1 MPMFSVSIRDVSA
14 ALLIAAVIIGTLV
27 FGKSILVPFA
37 LAMLLTFILQP
48 IVSRLT
54 RAGIPEGGASAAVV
68 LCAVAVVV
76 GGAVLFSS
84 QLLSLASDL
93 AQNRHNL
100 AMKMR
105 TIAGVS
111 SASDSIFKR
120 ASDAIDA
127 VSTDIKR
134 EMNGTG
140 APSPSSGPAAA
151 PQATS
156 QGPVVVAP
164 SSETPSPFNFHT
176 IEGMLSPVASAGLVL
191 LFTMFLL
198 MQHHDLRDRVVR
210 VAGTD
215 NMSVTSAAL
224 SEAASR
230 LSDIFTMQA
239 LLNGGFGLFVAIA
252 LWALGVPN
260 ALLWGVAT
268 AMLRFVP
275 FVGAFLAAIPPM
287 VVAAAIDPGWTTT
300 LLTAAVFVI
309 GEPIMGHVIEPLV
322 LGKRAGLSPL
332 AFLFAASFWTLIWGP
347 IGLILAA
354 PLTMTLVVLGQY
366 VPRFEFITVLLGD
379 EPALAPE
386 QEFYHRLLSA
396 DSYAAYEQFE
406 DAETATGF
414 VAASDSIVVPAL
426 QYAARD
432 HRGARIEADQ
442 VETLRESM
450 DEFLDIV
457 EDNDDTVR
465 ERKDGRDDLRPI
477 IVIAA
482 RGPIDEIGARF
493 IAGTAKRRLLQ
504 PIILI
509 EKDSG
514 LMALASAKGVLGDD
528 TASDVVIVTVGGIE
542 RNFGKL
548 IRKRALRDYPT
559 SRVISCELY
568 GDAGD
573 AGFDKDI
580 AQDRQFRCR
589 SVQQLLIALEASAAQ
604 AATAVESVSPAR
616 PITGA
621 PILTEARTA

>member
-1 MPMFSVSIRDVSA
+1 MPMVSVSLRDISA
-14 ALLIAAVIIGTLV
+14 ALLIASVVIAALV
-27 FGKSILVPFA
+27 FGKGILVPFA

-48 IVSRLT
+48 IVSRLS
-54 RAGIPEGGASAAVV
+54 RAGIPEGGAAALVV
-68 LCAVAVVV
+68 ACAVAIVIA
-76 GGAVLFSS
+76 GAVLFSS
-84 QLLSLASDL
+84 QLLTLAGDL
-93 AQNRHNL
+93 AQNRHNI

-105 TIAGVS
+105 SIAGLS
-111 SASDSIFKR
+111 SASDSVFKR

-127 VSTDIKR
+127 VSRDIKR
-134 EMNGTG
+134 EIDGPGLQTPATG
-140 APSPSSGPAAA
+140 GSPDKR
-151 PQATS
+151 Q
-156 QGPVVVAP
+156 VVVAP
-164 SSETPSPFNFHT
+164 ASESTGMFNLHT
-176 IEGMLSPVASAGLVL
+176 IEGMLSPFATMGLVL

-239 LLNGGFGLFVAIA
+239 LLNGGFGVFVATA
-252 LWALGVPN
+252 LWLLGVPN
-260 ALLWGVAT
+260 ALLWGAAT

-287 VVAAAIDPGWTTT
+287 VVAAAMEPGWTTMIA
-300 LLTAAVFVI
+300 TAGVFVI
-309 GEPIMGHVIEPLV
+309 GEPIMGHIIEPMV

-406 DAETATGF
+406 GSAAATGLIP
-414 VAASDSIVVPAL
+414 ASDTIVVPAL
-426 QYAARD
+426 QFAARD
-432 HRGARIEADQ
+432 HRGARIEDDQ

-450 DEFLDIV
+450 NEFLDILD
-457 EDNDDTVR
+457 DNDETS
-465 ERKDGRDDLRPI
+465 ERAEKHDDLKPI
-477 IVIAA
+477 VVLAA

-493 IAGTAKRRLLQ
+493 VAGILQRRLEQ
-504 PIILI
+504 PVVLI
-509 EKDSG
+509 ENEAG
-514 LMALASAKGVLGDD
+514 LMGLASGKIVLHDK
-528 TASDVVIVTVGGIE
+528 TPSDLAIVTVGGIE
-542 RNFGKL
+542 RSFGKL
-548 IRKRALRDYPT
+548 IRKRALRDYP
-559 SRVISCELY
+559 SARIVSCELY
-568 GDAGD
+568 GDSAVV
-573 AGFDKDI
+573 GFDDDVPS
-580 AQDRQFRCR
+580 DRQYHCR
-589 SVQQLLIALEASAAQ
+589 SVQQLLAALETSAGQSGKAEP
-604 AATAVESVSPAR
+604 TPA
-616 PITGA
+616 GA
-621 PILTEARTA
+621 PLAMARLSEARTA